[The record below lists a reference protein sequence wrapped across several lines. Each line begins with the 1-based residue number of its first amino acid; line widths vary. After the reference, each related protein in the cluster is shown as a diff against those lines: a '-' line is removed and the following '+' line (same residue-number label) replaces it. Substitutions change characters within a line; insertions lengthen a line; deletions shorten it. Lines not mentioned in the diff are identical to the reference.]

1 MPRLAPVTRATESEM
16 SMPTTLEADVHVRFK
31 GEALVRSG
39 DSMRIG
45 EIAARAGVSVRAL
58 RYYEEQGLLAPTRT
72 SGGQRRYAD
81 GAVARVRW
89 IQLLLGAGLPSGT
102 IRDLLP
108 CVESGDVTP
117 EVLRRLA
124 QERARIHQQVTELL
138 TVRDRLDA
146 LIATAEKPGPG
157 DQPLIPVSA

>member
-1 MPRLAPVTRATESEM
+1 M
-16 SMPTTLEADVHVRFK
+16 SMPTTLDPDVDVRFK
-31 GEALVRSG
+31 RAALLRSG

-58 RYYEEQGLLAPTRT
+58 RYYEEQGLLSSTRT

-89 IQLLLGAGLPSGT
+89 IRLLLGAGLPSST

-108 CVESGDVTP
+108 CVESGEVTP
-117 EVLRRLA
+117 EVLLRLA
-124 QERARIHQQVTELL
+124 QERARIHRQATELL

-146 LIATAEKPGPG
+146 LIAAAEETGAGCHHVPDAAVQVAPSTMAA
-157 DQPLIPVSA
+157 VSQ